1 MGQTTIA
8 KEMKKTISIIFTC
21 LLALGSLSA
30 CNKQDPDDPGQE
42 GKPFEPIVLTKAE
55 QEINKASNQFGFDVY
70 HKIYSG
76 DDMLISPL
84 SLSLALSMTANGAAG
99 TTAEGMLSTLGFA
112 GKDKATMNDYYQKMI
127 ESLLDADPKT
137 TFEVANSIWA
147 DEKIGVK
154 KSFTDVTK
162 KYYSSEVYPAD
173 FKTQATVNQINKWCS
188 DKTHGKIPTIMD
200 EPNPALV
207 MALVNALYFKGTWAF
222 DFNDKTRKEDFAKLS
237 GGKSKVDMM
246 SAEEKLLYS
255 EKDGFCMVQLPY
267 GNGAFSMDVILP
279 SKDEDFGKAVARFD
293 ANTFQG
299 LLSNQSNALVNLK
312 LPKFTFDYNITLNA
326 ALEALGMQQAFSNSA
341 DFSEMAEASLKIS
354 MVKQKTFID
363 VNEKGTEAAAVT
375 IVGMEL
381 TSAMP
386 AREPRRVDFFAD
398 RPFLFV
404 IRENSTGAVLFL
416 GQKVN

>member
-8 KEMKKTISIIFTC
+8 KEMKKTISIIFIG
-21 LLALGSLSA
+21 LLALGSLNA
-30 CNKQDPDDPGQE
+30 CNKQDPEDPGQE
-42 GKPFEPIVLTKAE
+42 NKPFEPIVLTKAE
-55 QEINKASNQFGFDVY
+55 QEINNASNQFGFDVY

-76 DDMLISPL
+76 DDILISPL

-127 ESLLDADPKT
+127 EGLLDADPKT

-173 FKTQATVNQINKWCS
+173 FSTQATVNQINKWCS

-200 EPNPALV
+200 KPNPALV

-222 DFNDKTRKEDFAKLS
+222 DFNEKTKKEDFATLA
-237 GGKSKVDMM
+237 GGKNKVEMM

-255 EKDGFCMVQLPY
+255 EHDGFSMVQLPY
-267 GNGAFSMDVILP
+267 GNGAFCMDVILP
-279 SKDEDFGKAVARFD
+279 KKGEDFGKAVANLD
-293 ANTFQG
+293 ADTFQG
-299 LLSNQSNALVNLK
+299 LLRNQSNAIVNLK
-312 LPKFTFDYNITLNA
+312 LPKFTFDYNIRLNEV
-326 ALEALGMQQAFSNSA
+326 LMALGMQEAFSNSA
-341 DFSEMAEASLKIS
+341 DFSEMAEKSLKIS
-354 MVKQKTFID
+354 LVKQKTFID

-375 IVGMEL
+375 FVGMEL

-386 AREPRRVDFFAD
+386 AREPKRVEFFAD

-404 IRENSTGAVLFL
+404 IRENSTGAILFI
-416 GQKVN
+416 GQKVS